1 MRLKGILVTLVAAIA
16 AAGLGVGL
24 ALGSAATA
32 AAKPTQ
38 QSTAA
43 SQVVAAAPGQ
53 YVVFN
58 CDNQP
63 VVAPTQYVL
72 ACADGGYLLTGLHWT
87 TWSSHLA
94 SGYGTV
100 VENLCVPNCADGKFG
115 RYPADVVLWGSR
127 AIKGGQH
134 YAELTVI
141 YTGNERPPVYQTVNG
156 KVVATYPVTFTIR
169 AQ

>member
-1 MRLKGILVTLVAAIA
+1 MRLKGIIITLIAVIA
-16 AAGLGVGL
+16 AVGLGVGL
-24 ALGSAATA
+24 GLGSAARAATKSTQQATTASQATA
-32 AAKPTQ
+32 AA
-38 QSTAA
+38 
-43 SQVVAAAPGQ
+43 VGQ

-58 CDNQP
+58 CNNQP
-63 VVAPTQYVL
+63 VVAPKEYVL

-87 TWSSHLA
+87 TWSSRLA

-100 VENLCVPNCADGKFG
+100 VENLCVPNCASGKLG
-115 RYPADVVLWGSR
+115 HYPADVVLWGSR

-141 YTGNERPPVYQTVNG
+141 YTGKERPPVYQTVNG
-156 KVVATYPVTFTIR
+156 KVVSTYPVTFTIR